1 MKYNRGTT
9 CFPSVMYWWCDTLT
23 LAVLVPQVSTCNCV
37 SPKTSNVPVSYEPD
51 CNVLA
56 WTNNPSKNV
65 SSPMLFTCTANQT
78 THCMCTIRRHG
89 VYKVCLVSVFCPLP
103 LHSGSISRKPINL
116 LVYITLY
123 GKKFPGHPPT
133 YAGKIY
139 TNRTSPKMIVWS
151 CTDQAA
157 RNDIIIQ
164 LQYIRNTVNLL

>member
-1 MKYNRGTT
+1 MMWHTNTGCAGSAGEYLQLRVTQDVKRSRVVRTRLQRSCLNEQSLKK
-9 CFPSVMYWWCDTLT
+9 C
-23 LAVLVPQVSTCNCV
+23 
-37 SPKTSNVPVSYEPD
+37 
-51 CNVLA
+51 VLA
-56 WTNNPSKNV
+56 NALHVHCKSNHALHVHNQKAWSIQSVPGFCFLPS
-65 SSPMLFTCTANQT
+65 PITL
-78 THCMCTIRRHG
+78 R
-89 VYKVCLVSVFCPLP
+89 LL
-103 LHSGSISRKPINL
+103 SRKPINSL